1 MPIYEYRCEDC
12 GKVSEIL
19 QRGPKQEEPL
29 VCPNCGSSRMR
40 KLMSSPASII
50 MGNSSPKGTTCCGRE
65 ERCDTPL
72 CSTDGTCRRDK

>member
-29 VCPNCGSSRMR
+29 VCPNCGSNRMR
-40 KLMSSPASII
+40 KLISSPASII
-50 MGNSSPKGTTCCGRE
+50 MGNSSAKGTTCCGRE
-65 ERCDTPL
+65 ERCDTPP
-72 CSTDGTCRRDK
+72 CSTDGTCLMDP